1 MVAPVEGSVVVPAP
15 TVERAAVEA
24 SSSPASVGLATAL
37 GRLTLDRHVELDGHT
52 IRVGGEHLRDAEV
65 GPRRHLVGMSG
76 LGERGHEP
84 IDVRGVECNVVER
97 TGRRDLGPLGDDV
110 HMHDRAVVHVNVV
123 AERAEIP
130 STGAFNHVAFDAT
143 DVDGL
148 VTSLAEAGH
157 PHEVST
163 RPDLGIAQVLTT
175 DPNGV
180 AVELNVPIEG

>member
-1 MVAPVEGSVVVPAP
+1 MAVHGLDHVNIDTDRLDATVAFYGEVL
-15 TVERAAVEA
+15 
-24 SSSPASVGLATAL
+24 GL
-37 GRLTLDRHVELDGHT
+37 
-52 IRVGGEHLRDAEV
+52 EV
-65 GPRRHLVGMSG
+65 RPKPSG
-76 LGERGHEP
+76 NP
-84 IDVRGVECNVVER
+84 GVWLYA
-97 TGRRDLGPLGDDV
+97 G
-110 HMHDRAVVHVNVV
+110 DRAVVHVNVV